1 VLIKEPGDETSG
13 RSRELKV
20 KIPLTYHV
28 RLHSMKIMTGRPIS
42 SVVREA
48 LDRYFR
54 DEARGHDARGGA
66 GDADEKSG

>member
-1 VLIKEPGDETSG
+1 
-13 RSRELKV
+13 LKV

-42 SVVREA
+42 AVVREA

-54 DEARGHDARGGA
+54 DEAKGEEGLGGA
-66 GDADEKSG
+66 GDGDEKSG